1 MNNEVIYIHTQE
13 ICNFNFQ
20 RIIRHRDIF
29 RGHTIEYSYC
39 HEKQRNYMIVKKI
52 WYG

>member
-20 RIIRHRDIF
+20 RTIRHRDSF
-29 RGHTIEYSYC
+29 RGHPIEYSYC
-39 HEKQRNYMIVKKI
+39 CEKQQNDMIVKKI
-52 WYG
+52 